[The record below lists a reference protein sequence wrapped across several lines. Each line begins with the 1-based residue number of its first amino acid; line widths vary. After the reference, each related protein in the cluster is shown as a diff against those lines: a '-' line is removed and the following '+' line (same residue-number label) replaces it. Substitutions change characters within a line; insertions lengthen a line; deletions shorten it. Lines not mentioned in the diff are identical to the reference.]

1 MNKTATV
8 NNADK
13 CWQQLTT
20 NPTSKAW
27 LWPLLQ
33 LHQLHMLEAKR
44 RVCKWR
50 APKHLA
56 TTRAQVKQKKQT
68 GLWHCFAHVNGLK
81 TSDPS
86 CHQGP
91 DSLGKGGCSDKVN
104 LDGSS
109 HWSNEL
115 NWSLEQ
121 HSNIKSGGFGFLKW
135 RYPRIIYLYQIF
147 HDKPTSLIG
156 IIDGKLQTMIK
167 PSR

>member
-1 MNKTATV
+1 
-8 NNADK
+8 
-13 CWQQLTT
+13 
-20 NPTSKAW
+20 
-27 LWPLLQ
+27 
-33 LHQLHMLEAKR
+33 
-44 RVCKWR
+44 
-50 APKHLA
+50 
-56 TTRAQVKQKKQT
+56 
-68 GLWHCFAHVNGLK
+68 
-81 TSDPS
+81 
-86 CHQGP
+86 
-91 DSLGKGGCSDKVN
+91 LGKGGCSDKVN

-167 PSR
+167 PSSDSLALIHGGFGPLRLEAEVIERLLVNSSLN